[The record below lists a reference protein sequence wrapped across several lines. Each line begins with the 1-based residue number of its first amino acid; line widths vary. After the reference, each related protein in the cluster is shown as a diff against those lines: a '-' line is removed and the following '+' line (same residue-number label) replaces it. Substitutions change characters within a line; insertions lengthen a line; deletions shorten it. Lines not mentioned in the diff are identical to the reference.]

1 MGVEFACRVFF
12 APQFW
17 VGGGAKLQRIL
28 CSFFFPLSLSLSLLT
43 TVIIMHRL
51 TGLASSLGFF
61 SIFPDQT
68 QKVERSKK
76 VLNTSI
82 QKNDADGSCAEEEEK
97 LEFLEKYGS
106 QYGYPES
113 TTPIDELRSKEFA
126 RLAGKCFPS
135 SPPAVGTLEFCI
147 KNSSSKD
154 VNSWLKLW
162 FEYWVTPLT
171 LPPRLLSLASWE
183 ALKILIIIVT
193 QSDLGS
199 G

>member
-1 MGVEFACRVFF
+1 
-12 APQFW
+12 
-17 VGGGAKLQRIL
+17 
-28 CSFFFPLSLSLSLLT
+28 
-43 TVIIMHRL
+43 MHRL

-68 QKVERSKK
+68 QKVERSKN

-82 QKNDADGSCAEEEEK
+82 QKNDDDGSCVEEAEEEEK

-135 SPPAVGTLEFCI
+135 SPPAGGILEFCV

-154 VNSWLKLW
+154 VNS
-162 FEYWVTPLT
+162 
-171 LPPRLLSLASWE
+171 
-183 ALKILIIIVT
+183 
-193 QSDLGS
+193 
-199 G
+199 

>member
-1 MGVEFACRVFF
+1 V
-12 APQFW
+12 QF
-17 VGGGAKLQRIL
+17 LF
-28 CSFFFPLSLSLSLLT
+28 SSLSLSLSLSVLT

-68 QKVERSKK
+68 QKVERSKN

-82 QKNDADGSCAEEEEK
+82 QKNDADGSCVEEAEEEEK

-126 RLAGKCFPS
+126 RLAGNCFPS
-135 SPPAVGTLEFCI
+135 SPPAGGILEFCV

-154 VNSWLKLW
+154 VNS
-162 FEYWVTPLT
+162 
-171 LPPRLLSLASWE
+171 
-183 ALKILIIIVT
+183 
-193 QSDLGS
+193 
-199 G
+199 

>member
-1 MGVEFACRVFF
+1 MFHVDKDPHGRKRIITGGDGCRIAVSGFF
-12 APQFW
+12 RTAVLSWWWCKVAKDFLQF
-17 VGGGAKLQRIL
+17 LF
-28 CSFFFPLSLSLSLLT
+28 SSLSLSLSLLT

-68 QKVERSKK
+68 QKVERSKN
-76 VLNTSI
+76 VLDTSI

-97 LEFLEKYGS
+97 LEFLEKYGN

-154 VNSWLKLW
+154 VNS
-162 FEYWVTPLT
+162 
-171 LPPRLLSLASWE
+171 
-183 ALKILIIIVT
+183 
-193 QSDLGS
+193 
-199 G
+199 